1 VNIIIVALGIVP
13 GYLNDCIKQISLT
26 QKNYTIHLIK
36 SRSSDYTNNAC
47 LVVDVENIPI
57 SEKHL
62 HFIKNSKLIK
72 KKFRNYFW
80 RYSTERLYVIDDYLQ
95 MQNLKDIIHIET
107 DVLLYQNLE
116 LVMPELQNYDFACAR
131 DSNIRVIGSIIF
143 IKNKEISKKISSIAN
158 NYINENDMVILHHV
172 EKNINNTLCL
182 PVGDQDIYK
191 DNLRYIFDA
200 ASIGQFV
207 GGIDPRNKNRN
218 IMNFINKIK
227 MFFKK
232 SAEVGFINKDSNIDI
247 SEWEIKW
254 INNKPYKK
262 INDHLIPII
271 NLHIHSKNLKRF
283 MCPTI

>member
-1 VNIIIVALGIVP
+1 MDLIIVALGVVP
-13 GYLNDCIKQISLT
+13 KYLDDCIKQITFT

-36 SRSSDYTNNAC
+36 SRSSDYTNNNC
-47 LVVDVENIPI
+47 LVVDAENIPI
-57 SEKHL
+57 SEKHS

-80 RYSTERLYVIDDYLQ
+80 RFSTERLYVIDDYLQ

-107 DVLLYQNLE
+107 DVLLYQDLE
-116 LVMPELQNYDFACAR
+116 LVMPVLRNYNFACVR

-158 NYINENDMVILHHV
+158 DYIDENDMVILHHI
-172 EKNINNTLCL
+172 EKKLNNTLCL
-182 PVGDQDIYK
+182 PVGIQDIYIK
-191 DNLRYIFDA
+191 NLRYIFDG

-207 GGIDPRNKNRN
+207 GGIDSRNKTRKIMSLINR
-218 IMNFINKIK
+218 IK
-227 MFFKK
+227 KK
-232 SAEVGFINKDSNIDI
+232 FMEDAEVSFVNKNSNVNI

-283 MCPTI
+283 MCPTF

>member
-1 VNIIIVALGIVP
+1 MNIIIVALGIVP
-13 GYLNDCIKQISLT
+13 KYLDDCIKQISLT

-36 SRSSDYTNNAC
+36 SRSSDYTNNNC
-47 LVVDVENIPI
+47 LVVDAENIPI
-57 SEKHL
+57 SEKHS

-80 RYSTERLYVIDDYLQ
+80 RFSTERLYVIDDYLQ

-107 DVLLYQNLE
+107 DVLLYQDLE
-116 LVMPELQNYDFACAR
+116 LVMPVLRNYNFACVR

-158 NYINENDMVILHHV
+158 DYIDENDMVILHHI
-172 EKNINNTLCL
+172 EKKLNNTLCL
-182 PVGDQDIYK
+182 PVGIQDIYIK
-191 DNLRYIFDA
+191 NLRYIFDG

-207 GGIDPRNKNRN
+207 GGIDSRNKTRKIMSLINR
-218 IMNFINKIK
+218 IK
-227 MFFKK
+227 KK
-232 SAEVGFINKDSNIDI
+232 FMEDAEVSFVNKNSNVNI

-283 MCPTI
+283 MCPTF